1 MTSSTDSTANS
12 HFSSRWGLILSVLGI
27 AVGTGNI
34 WRFPRI
40 AAQNGG
46 DAGAGAFLVAWI
58 AFLFLWSIPLI
69 IAEYGLG
76 RRTGSGVVGT
86 FVKIAGGKFAWMGAF
101 IGFVATAIMFYYSVV
116 AGWCLFYFSE
126 VVASP
131 LPINLQTSMSTWES
145 FQSSGWPVVLHGI
158 AMGVGVM
165 VCLKG
170 VSSIERANKVLV
182 PSLFL
187 IVIISVV
194 RALTLP
200 GSWAGVEYLFTPEWS
215 QLTHPRI
222 WLEALTQ
229 NAWDT
234 GAGWGLILS
243 YAVYMRKEDSV
254 VQNAFITGIGNNL
267 VSLLAAMMVF
277 GTVFSVLGAEMSRP
291 EVLDVMRSS
300 GPASTGLTFIWMPQ
314 LFAKMQMGKA
324 LAGLFFLGLSFAAF
338 SSLISM
344 IELATR
350 VLVDHGLA
358 RKKALTIVGSVGF
371 LMGVPSAVNLDV
383 LGNQDFV
390 WGVALMLCGAFVAF
404 AVIRFGVEKFADE
417 INSSRAADWK
427 ISPRWKIIIR
437 WLVPLQATVLLIWW
451 IGLAATVYA
460 PDEWYNPLNPYSV
473 MTCVAQWGAV
483 LAILIL
489 LNKRLG
495 RPWEKVTSTG

>member
-1 MTSSTDSTANS
+1 MSSERDSAGTS

-58 AFLFLWSIPLI
+58 AFLFLWSVPLI

-76 RRTGSGVVGT
+76 RKTRVGVVGT
-86 FVKIAGGKFAWMGAF
+86 FAKVAGGKFAWMGAF

-131 LPINLQTSMSTWES
+131 LPIDFQTSMSTWQA
-145 FQSSGWPVVLHGI
+145 FQSSGWPIALHAV
-158 AMGVGVM
+158 AMGVGVI
-165 VCLKG
+165 VCLRG

-182 PSLFL
+182 PSLLL
-187 IVIISVV
+187 IVIVSVV
-194 RALTLP
+194 RSLTLP

-215 QLTHPRI
+215 QLTQPRI

-234 GAGWGLILS
+234 GAGWGLILT
-243 YAVYMRKEDSV
+243 YAVYMRKQDSV
-254 VQNAFITGIGNNL
+254 VQNAFITGVGNNL
-267 VSLLAAMMVF
+267 VSLLSAMMVF
-277 GTVFSVLGAEMSRP
+277 GTVFSVLGAEMTRG

-314 LFAKMQMGKA
+314 LFAKMQFGKV
-324 LAGLFFLGLSFAAF
+324 LAALFFLGLSFAAF

-350 VLVDHGLA
+350 ILVDQGLQ

-371 LMGVPSAVNLDV
+371 LMGIPSAVSLDI

-390 WGVALMLCGAFVAF
+390 WGVALMICGAFMAF
-404 AVIRFGVEKFADE
+404 AVIRFGTDRFADE
-417 INSSRAADWK
+417 VNASNGADWR
-427 ISPRWKIIIR
+427 IGRPWKFVIR
-437 WLVPLQATVLLIWW
+437 WLVPLEAAVLLIWW
-451 IGLAATVYA
+451 IGLSATVYA
-460 PDEWYNPLNPYSV
+460 PD
-473 MTCVAQWGAV
+473 
-483 LAILIL
+483 
-489 LNKRLG
+489 
-495 RPWEKVTSTG
+495 